1 MRHHPPLPRQ
11 HQLDPPTPPHGQQ
24 RRWLGCAAD
33 AAPLAVAA
41 GFGDAI
47 EWKNLDE
54 GLEAAKAENKLAMVV
69 VHKSWCGACKRLGP
83 SFAGESRI
91 AEMADNFVM
100 INVHDDEEPTDDKC
114 ARRPPLAPP
123 PSPGPGLRPGPSP
136 PIPLSRR

>member
-1 MRHHPPLPRQ
+1 MRQAIPAPPPSAARS
-11 HQLDPPTPPHGQQ
+11 PTPPHRQ
-24 RRWLGCAAD
+24 RRWLGSAAD
-33 AAPLAVAA
+33 AAPLAA

-114 ARRPPLAPP
+114 AALRSPRPLAQARACVLPF
-123 PSPGPGLRPGPSP
+123 SPL
-136 PIPLSRR
+136 PLSCR

>member
-1 MRHHPPLPRQ
+1 MRQAIPAPCPSSQ
-11 HQLDPPTPPHGQQ
+11 TPPTPPHRQ
-24 RRWLGCAAD
+24 RRWLGSAAD
-33 AAPLAVAA
+33 AAPLAAAAA

-123 PSPGPGLRPGPSP
+123 PSPGPGLRPALLP
-136 PIPLSRR
+136 PPAVLP

>member
-1 MRHHPPLPRQ
+1 M
-11 HQLDPPTPPHGQQ
+11 
-24 RRWLGCAAD
+24 
-33 AAPLAVAA
+33 AA

-114 ARRPPLAPP
+114 APSARPAP
-123 PSPGPGLRPGPSP
+123 
-136 PIPLSRR
+136 